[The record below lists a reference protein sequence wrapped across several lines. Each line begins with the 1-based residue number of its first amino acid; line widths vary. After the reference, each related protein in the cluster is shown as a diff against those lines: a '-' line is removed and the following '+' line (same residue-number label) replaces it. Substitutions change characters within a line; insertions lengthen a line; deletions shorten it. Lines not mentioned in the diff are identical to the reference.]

1 MPSKSHAHLSGR
13 AHPLLA
19 TVACAA
25 VAAWFTGCA
34 TERLASTAPQGVDLS
49 GEWRINWNL
58 SDDPG
63 KVGDE
68 QKDQGPRPAEHSGHG
83 GRGGGG
89 GGGGFGKPGGGGPG
103 GLGGPGGP
111 GAGGLDPGG
120 GGDLTNNYSRQNTGT
135 DPFQVARNS
144 GHPEESPYDAAPP
157 VSGRSDTSGGGLL
170 PVLYIAQSDDALPG
184 SSSDIAPSTRP
195 KKSDIR
201 PGVAHMLAIPELLT
215 ISQSGLKLVVKSNAD
230 AAPDEYTAGEAT
242 TIPFGPAGADRSSG
256 WRDSVFVVITK
267 PKKGPSKEDDF
278 TLDSEGH
285 LIFATLVMHT
295 GKGNIDF
302 KRVYDRVRRHN

>member
-1 MPSKSHAHLSGR
+1 MPSKSHARLSHR
-13 AHPLLA
+13 VHPLLG

-25 VAAWFTGCA
+25 LAAWLTGCA
-34 TERLASTAPQGVDLS
+34 TERLGSTAPQGVDLS

-63 KVGDE
+63 KPGDE
-68 QKDQGPRPAEHSGHG
+68 EKDQGPRPSDHSGHG

-89 GGGGFGKPGGGGPG
+89 GFGKPGGGPG
-103 GLGGPGGP
+103 GLGGP

-120 GGDLTNNYSRQNTGT
+120 GGDLTNNDSRQ
-135 DPFQVARNS
+135 S
-144 GHPEESPYDAAPP
+144 
-157 VSGRSDTSGGGLL
+157 GLL
-170 PVLYIAQSDDALPG
+170 PVLYSAQSDDALP
-184 SSSDIAPSTRP
+184 STSSDTPRSAPA
-195 KKSDIR
+195 KKSGIR
-201 PGVAHMLAIPELLT
+201 PGVAHMLATPELLT
-215 ISQSGLKLVVKSNAD
+215 ISQSGPKVVVKSNAD
-230 AAPDEYTAGEAT
+230 ATADEYTAGEAT
-242 TIPFGPAGADRSSG
+242 TIPFGSASADRTSG

-285 LIFATLVMHT
+285 LIFATLVIHT

>member
-1 MPSKSHAHLSGR
+1 MPSKSHPNLSR
-13 AHPLLA
+13 RVHPLLA
-19 TVACAA
+19 TVACAT

-34 TERLASTAPQGVDLS
+34 TERLGSTAPQGVDLS

-63 KVGDE
+63 KLGEE
-68 QKDQGPRPAEHSGHG
+68 QKDQGPRPTEHSGPG
-83 GRGGGG
+83 GR
-89 GGGGFGKPGGGGPG
+89 GGGGFGKPGGGPGGGPG
-103 GLGGPGGP
+103 GLGGP

-120 GGDLTNNYSRQNTGT
+120 GDLTNNDSRHNTGT
-135 DPFQVARNS
+135 DPFQVAATS
-144 GHPEESPYDAAPP
+144 GQPDKSPYDVATP
-157 VSGRSDTSGGGLL
+157 VGGRAGTSGGGLL
-170 PVLYIAQSDDALPG
+170 PVLYTAQSDDALPG
-184 SSSDIAPSTRP
+184 TSSDIAPSTRP

-201 PGVAHMLAIPELLT
+201 PGVARMLATPELLT
-215 ISQSGLKLVVKSNAD
+215 ISQSGLKLVVKSNVD
-230 AAPDEYTAGEAT
+230 ATSDEYTAGEAT
-242 TIPFGPAGADRSSG
+242 TIPFGSVSADRSSG

-285 LIFATLVMHT
+285 LIFATLVIHT

>member
-1 MPSKSHAHLSGR
+1 MPSKSHARRSR
-13 AHPLLA
+13 RVHPLLG

-63 KVGDE
+63 KPGDE
-68 QKDQGPRPAEHSGHG
+68 EKDQGPRPGEHSGHG

-89 GGGGFGKPGGGGPG
+89 GFGRPGGGPGGGPG
-103 GLGGPGGP
+103 GLGGP

-120 GGDLTNNYSRQNTGT
+120 GGDLTNNDSRQNTGT
-135 DPFQVARNS
+135 DPFHAGQNS
-144 GHPEESPYDAAPP
+144 GDPGQSLDGVATPAG
-157 VSGRSDTSGGGLL
+157 GRAGTSGGGLL
-170 PVLYIAQSDDALPG
+170 PVLYSAQSDDALP
-184 SSSDIAPSTRP
+184 STSSDIAPSAP
-195 KKSDIR
+195 AKKSGVR
-201 PGVAHMLAIPELLT
+201 PGVAHMLATPELLT
-215 ISQSGLKLVVKSNAD
+215 ISQSGPKVVVKSNAG
-230 AAPDEYTAGEAT
+230 ATSDEYTAGEAT
-242 TIPFGPAGADRSSG
+242 TIPFGSASADRSSG

-285 LIFATLVMHT
+285 LIFATLVIHS

-302 KRVYDRVRRHN
+302 KRVYDRVRRHD